1 MTHINRVIYISTGV
15 GCNRTIAK
23 KEKEKNEE
31 KVVSHVTLI
40 SMNVC
45 YFVLFNI
52 YVSSMCVCVASR
64 CMYCHTHTHTQP
76 SLDAMTSTRDACHN
90 TMQCKWSCKN
100 ATVNKSS
107 YHVCS
112 ANPSCPMVRGV
123 TYYSSNFLSKKM
135 WKCQH
140 FCIVAQYM

>member
-1 MTHINRVIYISTGV
+1 MTHINRAIYISTGV
-15 GCNRTIAK
+15 GCNQTIGK
-23 KEKEKNEE
+23 RKEKK
-31 KVVSHVTLI
+31 KSYLTSRWSLWMFVISFSLTFTFLACVYVLLLGACTVT
-40 SMNVC
+40 
-45 YFVLFNI
+45 
-52 YVSSMCVCVASR
+52 
-64 CMYCHTHTHTQP
+64 HTHTHTLSP
-76 SLDAMTSTRDACHN
+76 LDAMTSTRDACHN

-123 TYYSSNFLSKKM
+123 TYYSSNFLWKKM